1 MELRTRRL
9 VLRDF
14 LPSDAEAMAAYQS
27 DPRYLEHYDHSA
39 AVTDAHALVEL
50 FRAWAD
56 ESPRTKYQLAIVLE
70 DRVIGTCG
78 VRRDDG
84 EAEFGCELDPEYWN
98 AGYAREASRAIL
110 EYGFTTLGLQRI
122 VARTLVSNQR
132 AIGLASSLG
141 FREVAEGVFVLN
153 REIR

>member
-14 LPSDAEAMAAYQS
+14 LPSDAEAVAAYQS

-39 AVTDAHALVEL
+39 AVTDSHALVDL
-50 FRAWAD
+50 FRAWAE

-78 VRRDDG
+78 VRRDAA

-110 EYGFTTLGLQRI
+110 EYGFTTLGLRRI
-122 VARTLVSNQR
+122 VARTLASNQR
-132 AIGLASSLG
+132 AISLALSLG
-141 FREVAEGVFVLN
+141 FQEVAEGVFVL
-153 REIR
+153 